1 MELFL
6 YSLTLELFP
15 YIKVLFL
22 KSSWPYSFVFLP
34 PSTPTSSNLILRNN
48 CNSLTIVQV
57 HVPVDD
63 VDHDVGGGEDDPGD
77 CVYLGD
83 RVQSFLRVIHSLGN
97 TPGTL
102 LVTWHLL
109 CHQSYLLQVQSSLF
123 SVSELTCLSRVKMV
137 GMVSREGRRSKKEI
151 FPALN
156 PFPFLAVSI
165 VNNLNKLSWECH
177 TWRYKLS

>member
-1 MELFL
+1 MELFQ
-6 YSLTLELFP
+6 YSLAIELFL

-34 PSTPTSSNLILRNN
+34 PCNPTSTDLILRYN

-77 CVYLGD
+77 CGYLGD

-97 TPGTL
+97 TPAIL
-102 LVTWHLL
+102 LIPGISCVTNPTS
-109 CHQSYLLQVQSSLF
+109 CRCSPRSSQSRSWPACPGWRWWGWSP
-123 SVSELTCLSRVKMV
+123 
-137 GMVSREGRRSKKEI
+137 GREGGQKKKYFQHWI
-151 FPALN
+151 H
-156 PFPFLAVSI
+156 SH
-165 VNNLNKLSWECH
+165 S
-177 TWRYKLS
+177 

>member
-1 MELFL
+1 MQ
-6 YSLTLELFP
+6 P
-15 YIKVLFL
+15 CN
-22 KSSWPYSFVFLP
+22 
-34 PSTPTSSNLILRNN
+34 PTSTDLILRNN

-83 RVQSFLRVIHSLGN
+83 RVQSFLRVIHSLCD
-97 TPGTL
+97 TPETL
-102 LVTWHLL
+102 LDTWHLL

-123 SVSELTCLSRVKMV
+123 SVSELTCLSRVKMP
-137 GMVSREGRRSKKEI
+137 GMVSKEGRRSKKEI

-156 PFPFLAVSI
+156 PFPFLAVSR
-165 VNNLNKLSWECH
+165 VNNVNMLIEVCLLVSKLISHTFFAVKSW
-177 TWRYKLS
+177 KLQAS